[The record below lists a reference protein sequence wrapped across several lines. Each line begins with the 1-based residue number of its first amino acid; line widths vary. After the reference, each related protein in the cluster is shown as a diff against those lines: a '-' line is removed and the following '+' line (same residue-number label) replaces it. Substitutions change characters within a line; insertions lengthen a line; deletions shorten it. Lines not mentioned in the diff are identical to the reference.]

1 MGIQNWSEDIILV
14 DLPPEPELG
23 DELQTATEAARDRGD
38 CEMVIDFSNV
48 DIITSSSLS
57 KLLKLRKLVGDCG
70 HRLVFCSVAPA
81 TKGIFT
87 ITGLDGIFE
96 IVDDKFVALA
106 SLQMGASE
114 ASLRPAQ
121 TAMTGAALVEWVT
134 KIARGSDTRHLL
146 AARPNEGP

>member
-23 DELQTATEAARDRGD
+23 DELKTATELVRDRGD

-106 SLQMGASE
+106 GLQMVG
-114 ASLRPAQ
+114 
-121 TAMTGAALVEWVT
+121 
-134 KIARGSDTRHLL
+134 
-146 AARPNEGP
+146 

>member
-14 DLPPEPELG
+14 DLPQEPELG
-23 DELQTATEAARDRGD
+23 DELKTATEAVRDRGD
-38 CEMVIDFSNV
+38 CEVVIDFSNV

-106 SLQMGASE
+106 SLQMVG
-114 ASLRPAQ
+114 
-121 TAMTGAALVEWVT
+121 
-134 KIARGSDTRHLL
+134 
-146 AARPNEGP
+146 

>member
-14 DLPPEPELG
+14 DLPQEPELG
-23 DELQTATEAARDRGD
+23 DELKTVTEAVRDRGD
-38 CEMVIDFSNV
+38 CEVVIDFSDV

-106 SLQMGASE
+106 SLQMVG
-114 ASLRPAQ
+114 
-121 TAMTGAALVEWVT
+121 
-134 KIARGSDTRHLL
+134 
-146 AARPNEGP
+146 